1 MATSERLF
9 LPWSRERLFLPW
21 SRETIF
27 KHSPALARLL
37 EHSFQPG
44 TPETALDYPSLT
56 ATHASLLECSP
67 CKICQLVYSL
77 ASDPDCAVGFFEDY
91 ACLCFYCLY
100 APLTW
105 TSTFMAAA
113 DFLELT
119 ARYHPGAVGGAGGE
133 RSPPFYGP
141 EGIMAVDVQ
150 LHFLIKKCF
159 RPVAASELLGVS
171 NLHFLKSEFLK
182 GALTGSLCGLFCFK
196 SVWGSLHGA
205 SLRQQASLP
214 SPSPSPASASG
225 GGSHVGGGGGGFGGQ
240 CRCCNPPLAPA
251 SSSRSAKKKKQQQG
265 QRQQAASGGH
275 EGANSACAGD
285 FAGAFA
291 PGREG
296 ARQKPEILSVF
307 LDAWAP
313 SDLLSEAHRELAAAA
328 DTGSSPPP
336 QIPSRAAGALSLHT
350 PRPRTRARGPACSRT
365 RSSSRGATGPPRC
378 ACCASAWPGTGSEC
392 LAGHGEA
399 AGALARLRGD
409 VLTFVENNVRLVDRI
424 AFVKRQPDFLV
435 YVRDPLL
442 RDVVRGCSEQEI
454 HKHLFC
460 DPLCALNAA
469 SACPDVLFGVPEEE
483 KFKILKS
490 SLALGHHLA
499 ENVFL
504 DCEVLHTLVIIFKSI
519 QLCKVGKTTFLE
531 IIKELNQQLKSH
543 NLHTLHTFHT
553 ATIYC

>member
-1 MATSERLF
+1 MATS
-9 LPWSRERLFLPW
+9 ERLFLPW

-328 DTGSSPPP
+328 DTVTP
-336 QIPSRAAGALSLHT
+336 AAAADTVTRRRRFEFAYPETADACQGPCLLSHALQLKRRNGT
-350 PRPRTRARGPACSRT
+350 
-365 RSSSRGATGPPRC
+365 
-378 ACCASAWPGTGSEC
+378 ASVCVLCEC